1 MSKEKVKAEAMDQF
15 TECPMMNRE
24 IHQLLSALAEHGYV
38 SEKIEQ
44 HVANMRVLADE
55 NTPSSSLSN
64 QKESTPDDMSDIKD
78 AEMFILASSRVLAA
92 VVIELSGKYNELLA
106 VSGRKDF
113 EKFDP
118 ERIGVQMQF
127 SDWETTNSLAVLL
140 DAVSMSGATIHKN
153 NKNVYH

>member
-1 MSKEKVKAEAMDQF
+1 MSKEKAKAEAMDQF
-15 TECPMMNRE
+15 TECPAMNRE
-24 IHQLLSALAEHGYV
+24 IHQLLSALAEHRYV

-44 HVANMRVLADE
+44 HVANLRVLADE
-55 NTPSSSLSN
+55 NTPSPSLSN
-64 QKESTPDDMSDIKD
+64 QKESAPDGMSDIKD

-92 VVIELSGKYNELLA
+92 VVIELSEKYNELLA

-118 ERIGVQMQF
+118 ERVGVQMKF

-140 DAVSMSGATIHKN
+140 DAVSTSGATIHKN